1 MDTNGRKTGL
11 TGIDWARI
19 GISILLVAL
28 SAFCALQ
35 SVMSGMAY
43 GAGGGSRYGGP
54 NCGIATPWPKISFGL
69 PLLQGLTTLV
79 LGPALRTRAGTP
91 DNSYDLGK
99 WGRYLIAFIISIFG
113 TAIAFAA
120 MFFIW
125 F

>member
-43 GAGGGSRYGGP
+43 GAGGGHGMAAQTAELQRRGQRFLLACLYY
-54 NCGIATPWPKISFGL
+54 KGL
-69 PLLQGLTTLV
+69 RP
-79 LGPALRTRAGTP
+79 
-91 DNSYDLGK
+91 
-99 WGRYLIAFIISIFG
+99 
-113 TAIAFAA
+113 
-120 MFFIW
+120 
-125 F
+125 